1 MLDSNDYD
9 PITAV
14 PKERNYLLVY
24 NCMTNDKQMLLE
36 AAKLAEQLNL
46 EMIEISN
53 YSINKIRFKHKVKTD
68 LGIEEWL
75 GYFKYADYVVCN
87 AFHGCCFS
95 VLFEKQFTLFQRDG
109 SDYRMKSIVDGLGL
123 TDRLIPYYD
132 KRIPQTMS
140 LIDYKNVNMRLS
152 ALRNQSFDFIER
164 YIVQG

>member
-1 MLDSNDYD
+1 MVVVSLF
-9 PITAV
+9 
-14 PKERNYLLVY
+14 YLRS
-24 NCMTNDKQMLLE
+24 T
-36 AAKLAEQLNL
+36 
-46 EMIEISN
+46 
-53 YSINKIRFKHKVKTD
+53 
-68 LGIEEWL
+68 
-75 GYFKYADYVVCN
+75 
-87 AFHGCCFS
+87 
-95 VLFEKQFTLFQRDG
+95 FTLFQRDG